1 MFDIRLAT
9 SAAAVINL
17 HLLAPAAVID
27 LDIRVA
33 TATAAAAAAAAVINL
48 DVRLA
53 PAASRKCYF
62 TSDGTLHYNS
72 KNL

>member
-1 MFDIRLAT
+1 MYFVMAILKSKIMWWLFDIRLAT

-33 TATAAAAAAAAVINL
+33 TATAAAAAAAVINL

-53 PAASRKCYF
+53 PAASRKC
-62 TSDGTLHYNS
+62 
-72 KNL
+72 